1 MVDAVLIETLKK
13 EVIMPGRDKTGPE
26 GMGPLTGRQ
35 MGLCVG
41 DDRLASSNLGR
52 GYGRGYGRGFGRG
65 FGYGR
70 GLGRGFGYGR
80 GYYFDETAPNV
91 KEKTVIEN
99 EIRLLKD
106 QVSSLEEQLK
116 KVEGKD

>member
-1 MVDAVLIETLKK
+1 
-13 EVIMPGRDKTGPE
+13 MPGRDKTGPE
-26 GMGPLTGRQ
+26 GFGPLTGRQ

-41 DDRLASSNLGR
+41 NDRPASSSF
-52 GYGRGYGRGFGRG
+52 YRGYGRGFGWGGGRG

-80 GYYFDETAPNV
+80 GYFMDENAPNV

-99 EIRLLKD
+99 EMRVLKD
-106 QVSSLEEQLK
+106 QLSSLEEQLK